1 MVEHIR
7 YSKGMRHTLVYMAFA
22 GLSACNAIPSYSIH
36 SSVAL
41 PTTFDTQAH
50 ASATN
55 DVDTQWWYAFKD
67 PQLEQLI
74 NRAAAANF
82 DVRTAVERVNE
93 ARAGAAGINA
103 ALLPTLNLTGSVGDN
118 RTGLPDYVKNLGNPD
133 TQFRRIALEPSWN
146 MDLFGG
152 IRAAKN
158 AALRDQEAAVWGVA
172 GARLNAISETARQ
185 YFIYQS
191 LLERRRLH
199 QELFATEQQSLT
211 LAQHLSR
218 EGMYSDIDLNRIQA
232 DLLNIQS
239 SLPGLNAALISTQ
252 NQIALLTATPPQQM
266 QLQPNAAVLISKPL
280 IDPIPTGMPADLLTR
295 RPDIQAAEKQ
305 VAAEN
310 ARLGQAKA
318 NRFPQLFLS
327 TVFGDQAL
335 TLNHLALAPSFYT
348 NTALAFTAP
357 IFDGGRIKAEINNQ
371 QAKRSEAV
379 INYDKTVLTA
389 LNQVENALAARHG
402 EQDQLVMLEGIQQ
415 QRQQSEQHAQALVGE
430 GQISRLQLLDI
441 QRARLSANMAL
452 VDNQQQNALYTIDV
466 YSALGGGWQ
475 SFQSEASQ
483 PNTTT
488 SHQTLSSQSTSR

>member
-22 GLSACNAIPSYSIH
+22 GLSACNPIPPYSIH
-36 SSVAL
+36 SSVEL
-41 PTTFDTQAH
+41 PTTFDTRAH
-50 ASATN
+50 ASTTN
-55 DVDTQWWYAFKD
+55 EVDTQWWYAFKD

-93 ARAGAAGINA
+93 ARAGAASMNA
-103 ALLPTLNLTGSVGDN
+103 ALLPTLNLTGSLAQS

-133 TQFRRIALEPSWN
+133 TESRRIAVGADWN
-146 MDLFGG
+146 LGLFGG
-152 IRAAKN
+152 TRAAKN
-158 AALRDQEAAVWGVA
+158 AALRDQEAAVWGVS

-191 LLERRRLH
+191 LLERRRLN
-199 QELFATEQQSLT
+199 QELFATEQQSLL

-232 DLLNIQS
+232 DLLSIQS
-239 SLPGLNAALISTQ
+239 SLPALNAALISTK
-252 NQIALLTATPPQQM
+252 NQIALLTATSPQQIE
-266 QLQPNAAVLISKPL
+266 LKPNAAVLTSKPL

-295 RPDIQAAEKQ
+295 RPDIQTAEKQ

-327 TVFGDQAL
+327 TLFGDQAL

-357 IFDGGRIKAEINNQ
+357 IFDGGRIKAGIDNQ

-379 INYDKTVLTA
+379 INYDKTIFTA
-389 LNQVENALAARHG
+389 VNQVENALAARHS
-402 EQDQLVMLEGIQQ
+402 ELDRLAMLEGIRQ
-415 QRQQSEQHAQALVGE
+415 QRHLSEQHAQALIGE

-441 QRARLSANMAL
+441 QRARLSADMAL
-452 VDNQQQNALYTIDV
+452 TDGHQQNALYTIDV